1 MEEVGVEVEE
11 AVFRIRRKR
20 ERVLV
25 DNRVWEVL
33 GRKEEGGE
41 GKKGKGEEEMRDS
54 GREEMRMKGGLW
66 CRLLIMFRLLGRMFE
81 CSKGLKDGSLG
92 FNVF

>member
-1 MEEVGVEVEE
+1 
-11 AVFRIRRKR
+11 
-20 ERVLV
+20 
-25 DNRVWEVL
+25 L